1 MDNETKNISNN
12 FEVTEENFV
21 EKVVES
27 SNDKPVIVD
36 FWAPWCNPCKQ
47 MAPIIE
53 EAVQKF
59 YEKVSL
65 AKINIDENRGIA
77 AQLQIQSIPTVYA
90 FYKGQVVD
98 GFQGNIPHSEI
109 LQFVKKISDMAGPSN
124 EIKDKLEEL
133 KTLVDQSDWSK
144 VLDLSNSIIDQ
155 DQNVGEAYV
164 GKVKALIGL
173 NEFSEARTIL
183 TVIPSDVIED
193 KIIKDLNLHIDV
205 SEKASNSVKDIDK
218 LKKALKN
225 NPKDLQSYLDLSNAL
240 FGLGKISD
248 CYDLLIEA
256 IKIDPNWNDQAARKQ
271 LIDFIQNNGIST
283 EDAKKARRRLS
294 SILFG

>member
-1 MDNETKNISNN
+1 MDNETKNIGNK
-12 FEVTEENFV
+12 FKVTEENFI
-21 EKVVES
+21 EKVVEA
-27 SNDKPVIVD
+27 SNTKPVIVD

-47 MAPIIE
+47 MAPVIE
-53 EAVQKF
+53 ETVQKF
-59 YEKVSL
+59 SEKVSL

-98 GFQGNIPHSEI
+98 GFQGNIPQSEI
-109 LQFVKKISDMAGPSN
+109 LDFVKKISDMAGPSS
-124 EIKDKLEEL
+124 EIKDILEEL
-133 KTLVDQSDWSK
+133 KILVDNSDWCK

-155 DQNVGEAYV
+155 DQNVAEAYI
-164 GKVKALIGL
+164 GKVKALVGL
-173 NEFSEARTIL
+173 NKFSEARTIL
-183 TVIPSDVIED
+183 TIIPSDIIED
-193 KIIKDLNLHIDV
+193 KIIRDFNLHIDV
-205 SEKASNSVKDIDK
+205 SEKAFNSIKDIDQ
-218 LKKALKN
+218 LEKALKN
-225 NPKDLQSYLDLSNAL
+225 NPKNLQSYLDLSNAL

-248 CYDLLIEA
+248 CYDLLIDA

-283 EDAKKARRRLS
+283 EEAKKARRSLS